1 MRKLGY
7 VLLLVGF
14 AWISLQQFDGFM
26 RGGLR
31 PVILAEYSKL
41 SANPAMTYS
50 RDEVQLHIRQTAL
63 ATYRLYPPV
72 IAPGILMLVGGLLLA
87 RSSRAKGSDNGA

>member
-7 VLLLVGF
+7 AFLLVGF

-31 PVILAEYSKL
+31 PVVLAQYAKL
-41 SANPAMTYS
+41 SANPAVTYA
-50 RDEVQLHIRQTAL
+50 RKDVQLHIRETAL
-63 ATYRLYPPV
+63 AAYRIYPLV
-72 IAPGILMLVGGLLLA
+72 IAPGVLMLVGGLLLA
-87 RSSRAKGSDNGA
+87 GSSRTKKGAQ